1 MVRQAILEQLRQ
13 AVSGSDEGIDLAG
26 TALLLAGLEKTDS
39 SLDKYHAHLAA
50 LAAET
55 HAHATAATDLA
66 VRVASLKK
74 VIFDDH
80 GYSGDST
87 TYDDLENANLMSVI
101 DRRRGIPVS
110 LGIIC
115 IHVARSQGWETDGI
129 NFPSHFLI
137 GLRVAGERS
146 LVDPFNKVQ
155 ILTNADIKQRLNN
168 VSEQQV
174 VDISGYPGIENK
186 AILLRLQNNIRI
198 RAQQAGD
205 FDRARDVVETMVILA
220 GEEAVFRLE
229 LATLKAR
236 TGELISARQEIEAL
250 LEDPLAGEL
259 HDQAGLILKQ
269 LKSRLH

>member
-1 MVRQAILEQLRQ
+1 MARQALLEQLRQ
-13 AVSGSDEGIDLAG
+13 AVRGRDEDIDLAG
-26 TALLLAGLEKTDS
+26 TALLLAGLEKIDS
-39 SLDKYHAHLAA
+39 CLDKYHAHLAELTA
-50 LAAET
+50 KT
-55 HAHATAATDLA
+55 HAHATSATDLA
-66 VRVASLKK
+66 ARVASLKK

-155 ILTNADIKQRLNN
+155 ILTNADIKQRLKN
-168 VSEQQV
+168 VSDQQG
-174 VDISGYPGIENK
+174 VDFSDYPGIENK